1 MKDILDYYCHH
12 HDDNDEVDDYDEGQL
27 VKLSLSSVLMSLWLV
42 RLKLFLSSVGL
53 IVFVFLSVL

>member
-27 VKLSLSSVLMSLWLV
+27 VKLSLSSVLISLWLV
-42 RLKLFLSSVGL
+42 RLKLFLS
-53 IVFVFLSVL
+53 